1 VGLSS
6 GRTLK
11 AEFYKRWI
19 YRENACFPPACEEMD
34 FSRGLVEEWLV
45 SRIVAEKIINPAD
58 LRKTGLFPPV
68 CGKKSTSGPTSDKSR
83 RRCQGYA
90 TTYMI

>member
-34 FSRGLVEEWLV
+34 FSRGLV
-45 SRIVAEKIINPAD
+45 VAINRVL
-58 LRKTGLFPPV
+58 LRVRCFGL
-68 CGKKSTSGPTSDKSR
+68 
-83 RRCQGYA
+83 
-90 TTYMI
+90 

>member
-1 VGLSS
+1 MGLSS

-45 SRIVAEKIINPAD
+45 SRIVAENWLVSAGVWKEVYLPSYI
-58 LRKTGLFPPV
+58 
-68 CGKKSTSGPTSDKSR
+68 
-83 RRCQGYA
+83 
-90 TTYMI
+90 